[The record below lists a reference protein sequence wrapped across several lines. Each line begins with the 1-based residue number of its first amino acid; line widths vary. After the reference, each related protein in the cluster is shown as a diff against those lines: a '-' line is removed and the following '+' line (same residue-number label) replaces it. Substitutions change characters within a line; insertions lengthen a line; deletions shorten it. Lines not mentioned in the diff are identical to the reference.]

1 MCGIFGFLGFESP
14 SLLKKMGETTRHR
27 GPDSDGFYYTDQFS
41 MGMNRLSIIDLEG
54 GTQPIY
60 NQSKTVVVCYNGEI
74 YNYVELRNTL
84 IQLGYH
90 FQTNSD
96 TEVIVNAYE
105 HWGIHCLSYFN
116 GMFAFAL
123 YDANKKRLFIARDRC
138 GQKPLYYYHKNGK
151 FVFASEIK
159 AILEADFIPRETNHH
174 AIDAYLTLRYVPE
187 PNTMFNNIFTLPA
200 AHYLLLD
207 HAGHI
212 SINRYWDIS
221 LISNKK
227 DYLSPE
233 DSLTKLTQQLRKSV
247 NLVMRSDVPV
257 GAYLSGGIDSSI
269 IVALMR
275 EQSSRVNTYSIGF
288 NSPIDETKEAQETAR
303 LLGTHHHEIQCVPED
318 MELLPKIIYHM
329 DRPVGDALIIAFY
342 KLAELARRDVKVVIS
357 GEGADEIFAGYQFH
371 KVMQLF
377 NTYFRYMPGYMH
389 DHAVIPLLNLIP
401 ASFLNVFFRFPAA
414 LGKEGKRSFIDFMRS
429 YNKNSMFSNYI
440 ALKTLWRMQAREHL
454 YSESYKQYAT
464 DQWLPKVRDVRGH
477 FLDCLLKLQ
486 WDEWLQ
492 DWAIIRQ
499 DKNSMAHS
507 LEIRLPFLDHELIET
522 GFKIPPELK
531 ATWFKDKIIERTLAK
546 QLLPKAVVTRPKKPF
561 YFPVNHFFASSQF
574 NQLVNIT
581 LNKSQIIKRGYFDPE
596 YIKNLLEKMKTGEF
610 LYLKQIVSLVVLELW
625 HLIFIDKQTF

>member
-14 SLLKKMGETTRHR
+14 SLLKKMGEVTRHR
-27 GPDSDGFYYTDQFS
+27 GPDSDGFYQTDRFS

-60 NQSKTVVVCYNGEI
+60 NQKKTVVVCYNGEI
-74 YNYVELRNTL
+74 YNYVELRKIL
-84 IQLGYH
+84 IQHGYH

-96 TEVIVNAYE
+96 TEVVVNAYE
-105 HWGIHCLSYFN
+105 HWGINCLNYFN

-123 YDANKKRLFIARDRC
+123 YDADKKKLFIARDRC
-138 GQKPLYYYHKNGK
+138 GQKPLYYYHQNGK

-159 AILEADFIPRETNHH
+159 AILEADFISRETNHN

-187 PNTMFNNIFTLPA
+187 PHTMFKDIFTLPA
-200 AHYLLLD
+200 AHYLLLN
-207 HAGHI
+207 HTGNI
-212 SINRYWDIS
+212 SIHRYWDIS
-221 LISNKK
+221 LISNKT

-233 DSLTKLTQQLRKSV
+233 ESLSKLTHQLRQSV

-275 EQSSRVNTYSIGF
+275 EQSSQVNTYSIGF
-288 NSPIDETKEAQETAR
+288 NSPVDETKEAQETAR

-318 MELLPKIIYHM
+318 MELLPKVIYHM

-377 NTYFRYMPGYMH
+377 NTYFRYMPEFLH

-414 LGKEGKRSFIDFMRS
+414 LGKEGKRSFIEFMRS
-429 YNKNSMFSNYI
+429 YNKNSLFSNYV
-440 ALKTLWRMQAREHL
+440 ALKTLWRKQARHHL
-454 YSESYKQYAT
+454 YTESYQQFAS
-464 DQWLPKVRDVRGH
+464 DQWLPKVRDTTGH
-477 FLDCLLKLQ
+477 FLDRLLKLQ

-522 GFKIPPELK
+522 GFQIPPKLK

-546 QLLPKAVVTRPKKPF
+546 QLLPKAIVNRPKKPF
-561 YFPVNHFFASSQF
+561 YFPINHFFASNQF
-574 NQLVNIT
+574 NELINIT
-581 LNKSQIIKRGYFDPE
+581 LNKHQIIKRGYFNPD
-596 YIKNLLEKMKTGEF
+596 YIKNLIDKMKTGEF
-610 LYLKQIVSLVVLELW
+610 LYLKQVVSLVVLELW